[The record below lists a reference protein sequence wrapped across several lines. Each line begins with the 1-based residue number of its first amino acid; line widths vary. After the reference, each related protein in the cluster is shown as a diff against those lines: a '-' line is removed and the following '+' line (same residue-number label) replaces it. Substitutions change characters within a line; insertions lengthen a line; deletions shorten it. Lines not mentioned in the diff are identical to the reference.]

1 MPEINEEIVKAKHYE
16 VLAVL
21 KGLSVAQ
28 ARLVLDIVI
37 EDFTANAVIQERLN

>member
-1 MPEINEEIVKAKHYE
+1 MNEMENIIKVKHNE
-16 VLAVL
+16 VLSVL

-28 ARLVLDIVI
+28 AKLVLDIVI